1 MWIRNDSEII
11 RLNGIGLFTK
21 DVGDSPD
28 EGEAPED
35 TIDDVN
41 TNALKHNTRVTNSL
55 CTNDCVGSDSWSL
68 MSIQLHIA
76 AYHFGYC
83 PGMKV
88 VQPLV

>member
-1 MWIRNDSEII
+1 MR
-11 RLNGIGLFTK
+11 
-21 DVGDSPD
+21 
-28 EGEAPED
+28 EAPED
-35 TIDDVN
+35 TIENGIN

>member
-1 MWIRNDSEII
+1 MTRDHSIEWYWFIYKEKVEDSLEM
-11 RLNGIGLFTK
+11 R
-21 DVGDSPD
+21 
-28 EGEAPED
+28 EASKD
-35 TIDDVN
+35 TIENIN

-55 CTNDCVGSDSWSL
+55 CTNDCLGSDSWSL